1 MVFWGIVVY
10 SVAIRKRKDGF
21 TKMKNK
27 LMALLAVLLLSI
39 SLLHTEVYASPN
51 LDSDIPLVV
60 SENVKAGFD
69 AKSNEL
75 TSAKK
80 FVPRSGALPHP
91 ADPDFNNWSG

>member
-51 LDSDIPLVV
+51 PDSDIPLVV
-60 SENVKAGFD
+60 SENVKVESIKYSEKLGGCAI
-69 AKSNEL
+69 
-75 TSAKK
+75 
-80 FVPRSGALPHP
+80 RSGRLVYP
-91 ADPDFNNWSG
+91 ATPEKEEWEF

>member
-1 MVFWGIVVY
+1 MWLGIVVY

-51 LDSDIPLVV
+51 LDSDTPLVV

-69 AKSNEL
+69 AKSMEVI
-75 TSAKK
+75 SEKK
-80 FVPRSGALPHP
+80 VAPKEGMIPYPTA
-91 ADPDFNNWSG
+91 PDNWSN